1 MVGFLSEDHGE
12 RNWGLIRLPNTQI
25 YKLELGDSI
34 GLEQGLV
41 MAITPKK
48 IFVQRKDLNNRII
61 NENREV
67 STCHSFIGLVK

>member
-1 MVGFLSEDHGE
+1 MVGFLSEDHSE

-48 IFVQRKDLNNRII
+48 IFVQRKELNKII
-61 NENREV
+61 ELSMKTGKFRHV
-67 STCHSFIGLVK
+67 MALSG